1 MSVCVSQLK
10 ATLLTAH
17 AGNKCLV
24 IVKCWKKGMNPMKFS
39 VRINPPLSFT
49 DFNEDDYICENDLK
63 KVIQRLCGEQR
74 LSDENVNALIQKVI
88 S

>member
-1 MSVCVSQLK
+1 MPEK
-10 ATLLTAH
+10 
-17 AGNKCLV
+17 GNESYEV
-24 IVKCWKKGMNPMKFS
+24 S
-39 VRINPPLSFT
+39 VRINPLLLFT

-63 KVIQRLCGEQR
+63 RVIQRLCGEQR

>member
-1 MSVCVSQLK
+1 MS
-10 ATLLTAH
+10 
-17 AGNKCLV
+17 
-24 IVKCWKKGMNPMKFS
+24 PMKFS